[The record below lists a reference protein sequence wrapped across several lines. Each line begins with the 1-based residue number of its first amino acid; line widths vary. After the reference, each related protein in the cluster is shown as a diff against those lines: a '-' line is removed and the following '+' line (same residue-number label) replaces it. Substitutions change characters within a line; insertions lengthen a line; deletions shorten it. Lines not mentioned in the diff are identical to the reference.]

1 MMLKVSG
8 IKEKTN
14 NATEKNGDNE
24 NLCREL
30 ENFKKNRDKFKTDIE
45 VLNLILLQ
53 TRDTQINHLQTE
65 NKSLTDKVE
74 YLESILDYLNVCI
87 IIFDNLAK

>member
-45 VLNLILLQ
+45 VLNLILL
-53 TRDTQINHLQTE
+53 
-65 NKSLTDKVE
+65 
-74 YLESILDYLNVCI
+74 
-87 IIFDNLAK
+87 